1 MKQFLLFTVLTL
13 ACISLT
19 AQQDTL
25 SYTVISLKQAIDEKK
40 VKTIITGSYNPK
52 QYYRLS
58 DGNGLHYGR
67 CMDVIL
73 ESQLDTFVVLKLDA
87 GHSLVPEDS
96 TFQTM
101 YVTKTA
107 EFPLYPNSTIPFST
121 YAMCGEIH
129 DKAPIYGVSYSLGV
143 MADSVLRSTIDV
155 IEKEYLQ
162 NMIGQHMLWAVANNA
177 SKSEL
182 EKYGA
187 DSISLSRTVNNLKAN
202 NISCSLVNEVGVTK
216 AEIKP
221 AYMRIKKV
229 TFYLGIAY
237 MVILSAGMIF
247 LAVKRYVRKDVSQQ
261 V

>member
-1 MKQFLLFTVLTL
+1 MKIFSVFLLLFVTRSLL
-13 ACISLT
+13 AES
-19 AQQDTL
+19 DTIG
-25 SYTVISLKQAIDEKK
+25 YAIISLKQAIGEKK
-40 VKTIITGSYNPK
+40 VKTFITGSYNPK

-58 DGNGLHYGR
+58 DGNGVHYGR
-67 CMDVIL
+67 CMDIIL

-87 GHSLVPEDS
+87 GYSLVPEDS

-107 EFPLYPNSTIPFST
+107 EFPLYPNSTILFNT

-129 DKAPIYGVSYSLGV
+129 DKAPIYGVRYSLGI
-143 MADSVLRSTIDV
+143 MADTVLRSTIDV

-187 DSISLSRTVNNLKAN
+187 DSISLLRTTHLLTSSK
-202 NISCSLVNEVGVTK
+202 IDCKLVGESSKNSDAVL
-216 AEIKP
+216 KP
-221 AYMRIKKV
+221 AYMK
-229 TFYLGIAY
+229 
-237 MVILSAGMIF
+237 
-247 LAVKRYVRKDVSQQ
+247 VKRINLYLCFSYTIIVTAGLIFILLRRFIRKQAV
-261 V
+261 